1 MSFTKVPAELVEAYN
16 RTKYLIQPENGE
28 IVLRI
33 GEPST
38 AIAELI
44 EAAAADG
51 GAFITAENPFSE
63 PLTVDENKDRQD
75 RLREDLAVLGAL
87 IIDGA
92 GQGEDP
98 SWPAEASYSAIGITR
113 DQACELGVKY
123 EQNAIVWI
131 DATGTGE
138 LILLR

>member
-1 MSFTKVPAELVEAYN
+1 MSVSEVPAELVEAYN
-16 RTKYLIQPENGE
+16 RTQYLMQTETGE

-33 GEPST
+33 GQPSK
-38 AIAELI
+38 AIANLLK
-44 EAAAADG
+44 AAGADG
-51 GAFITAENPFSE
+51 GAFITAENPFSQ
-63 PLTVDENKDRQD
+63 PLTFEENKDRQD
-75 RLREDLAVLGAL
+75 RLRQDLTELGAL

-113 DQACELGVKY
+113 DQACELGQKY

-131 DATGTGE
+131 DVTGTGE

>member
-1 MSFTKVPAELVEAYN
+1 MSVSEVPAELIEAYK
-16 RTKYLIQPENGE
+16 RTQYLMQTENGE

-33 GEPST
+33 GEPSK
-38 AIAELI
+38 ALAELI
-44 EAAAADG
+44 EAAAAEG
-51 GAFITAENPFSE
+51 GAFITAENPFSQQ
-63 PLTVDENKDRQD
+63 LTADENKVRHD
-75 RLREDLAVLGAL
+75 RLREDLAELGAL

-98 SWPAEASYSAIGITR
+98 SWPAETSYSAIGITR
-113 DQACELGVKY
+113 DQACALGIKY